1 MSNQKKQAL
10 SQNQKIVPLFLIQEH
25 DPKYEIALKN
35 FAKKL
40 GYPKNQYGKLKEALT
55 HKSFSNECQL
65 TYDNQRLEYLGDA
78 VVDLICAEEL
88 FKWMP
93 QFQEGD
99 LTNAR
104 ASLVN
109 EYCMSRMAELMGID
123 LVLRVGKGEHKQGE
137 QAQSVRLADAFESV
151 VGASYLDL
159 GKDQTHRWL
168 WRILKVPLY
177 VMVKQSHLS
186 FESLKQ
192 IYLWSETEL
201 DSALNDL
208 TSQNKVTKSTFQP
221 LKTQLHEK
229 LHTLYHQNPTFISEK
244 LDQKKF
250 QYTVKIADRI
260 LAQATGSTP
269 STAEW
274 ECVKLAWRKIDR
286 L

>member
-1 MSNQKKQAL
+1 MSNQKKQGL
-10 SQNQKIVPLFLIQEH
+10 SQSPKIIPSFLIQEH

-35 FAKKL
+35 FAEKL

-109 EYCMSRMAELMGID
+109 EYCMSRMSELMGID

-192 IYLWSETEL
+192 TYLLSENQL
-201 DSALNDL
+201 DEALKTL
-208 TSQNKVTKSTFQP
+208 EAKITKSTFQP
-221 LKTQLHEK
+221 LKTKLQEK
-229 LHTLYHQNPTFISEK
+229 IQTQYHQNPTFISEK
-244 LDQKKF
+244 LNPKKF
-250 QYTVKIADRI
+250 QCTIKIADRI
-260 LAQATGSTP
+260 LAQSTGSTV

-274 ECVKLAWRKIDR
+274 ECVKLAWQQMEA
-286 L
+286 